1 MSNNKSFY
9 KNLNKLRT
17 KVKERRRKE
26 LYEMINDENNKL
38 EDKVALIKMS
48 FRELEGRDLINS
60 FKGLIDKDKVDTK
73 LKKE

>member
-48 FRELEGRDLINS
+48 FRELEGRDLVNS
-60 FKGLIDKDKVDTK
+60 LKDLIDKDKVDTK

>member
-48 FRELEGRDLINS
+48 FRELEGRDLVNS
-60 FKGLIDKDKVDTK
+60 FKDLIDKDKVDTK

>member
-60 FKGLIDKDKVDTK
+60 LKDLIDKDKVDTK

>member
-60 FKGLIDKDKVDTK
+60 FKGLINKDKVDTK
-73 LKKE
+73 LKKD